1 MVTTDLME
9 ARYGRKRRA
18 DRDRRLVVVLG
29 SVLMMA
35 LVAFIIYAAFG
46 KPTEIKSAVT
56 DIKTPTSHTLTANVT
71 FTNPTDKPARCQV
84 SAVNGAGSSVGS
96 IEVKVPADK
105 TSAQAISITTVE
117 TADGG
122 AVVDSCWNS

>member
-18 DRDRRLVVVLG
+18 SRDRRLVVVLG
-29 SVLMMA
+29 SILMVA
-35 LVAFIIYAAFG
+35 LVAFIVYAAFG
-46 KPTEIKSAVT
+46 KPTEIKGNVT
-56 DIKTPTSHTLTANVT
+56 ETKTLNIHTLTANVT
-71 FTNPTDKPARCQV
+71 FTNPTGKTARCQI

-96 IEVKVPADK
+96 IEVKVPADQ

>member
-18 DRDRRLVVVLG
+18 NRDRRLAVALG
-29 SVLMMA
+29 SILMVA
-35 LVAFIIYAAFG
+35 LVTFIIYAAFG

-56 DIKTPTSHTLTANVT
+56 EIATPTSHTLTANVT
-71 FTNPTDKPARCQV
+71 FTNPTGKAARCQI

-96 IEVKVPADK
+96 IEVKVPASK
-105 TSAQAISITTVE
+105 SSSWAISITTVE

>member
-1 MVTTDLME
+1 ME

-18 DRDRRLVVVLG
+18 SRDRQLAVVLG
-29 SVLMMA
+29 SILMVA
-35 LVAFIIYAAFG
+35 LVAFIVYAAFG

-56 DIKTPTSHTLTANVT
+56 EIKTPTIHTLTANVT
-71 FTNPTDKPARCQV
+71 FTNPTGKAARCQI

-96 IEVKVPADK
+96 IEVKVPAEQ

-122 AVVDSCWNS
+122 AVVDSCWTS